1 MSFTVWHAAVGR
13 GLRFWNQLRGNAQFE
28 RLAPRDV
35 YGGDV
40 YRACFSFAPFAAV
53 ALSLLAL
60 AVVLQPVPAEARE
73 SLSALSQR
81 FRDSSVFPDLA
92 RFKGPKP
99 TVGTIYYVD
108 QNHPNASDANPGITE
123 SAPWATLDQAVNTV
137 TPGDFV
143 YIKGSNDPSSP
154 DAIYDRSGRDGLDIV
169 TPGEPGAP
177 IVFRNYPGHRVI
189 IQGDGSEDGIQLAK
203 ASHHHFYGLV
213 VRNFGQSTENSLSP
227 TDIIIENSEFTE
239 TTQTGLRL
247 RNMTN
252 LVLRDVYVHHCAETG
267 ISIRNSVNVLIERV
281 ESSFNIDPNDGD
293 GFHTIGGENFR
304 IVDSIAQYND
314 EDGFDLNANAT
325 LVNVVAENN
334 GAVNLKLWRRSNDD
348 YAEKVT
354 TIVNSVFRNGGEA
367 GIKLSNGP
375 EMRLYNSVVYGNAEE
390 GIAFRVPGIA
400 NQPAVTSEIV
410 NTIIAGNGQGVDLRE
425 RNLLV
430 SNNNLYFQNAAG
442 DTIGFQPAPSSL
454 IGLDPLFVAVGFG
467 DFRLR
472 AASPA
477 VDAGATLDLADAA
490 KDLGGD
496 ARPQG
501 GGFDIGVDERI
512 PTLPGNSPAQ
522 ITGPAQTD
530 YIVDEGETLT
540 VTFTG
545 SDPDGDPFT
554 FVPEGAL
561 PANMSIDP
569 NSGVLTF
576 KPDFYQGGDTAN
588 PSASYT
594 VTAMVVDLF
603 VAEPLSSRD
612 IHITVS
618 NVNQAPEHTGLE
630 RYTLVHN
637 RPFMM
642 RLNARDIDGDGF
654 SYAVDTLPA
663 GIAFNAETAELIGTP
678 VSLGV
683 TDTTLTLTETTATGL
698 QSQHIMAFEV
708 LPETPGAPN
717 PPLRTV
723 SVSTNAELNSA
734 LDDARPGD
742 LLLLNA
748 GVYPGPHNIE
758 VSGTEADPIVIA
770 AAPGAN
776 VVFDGTGFSSPEAF
790 NFKLD
795 ASHIVLDGLT
805 IQNEGESLY
814 FRGNGHENIT
824 IANSTISNG
833 DYGIFGG
840 SINGLRLENVAI
852 TNIEDRGIELS
863 NLRNA
868 HLHNVS
874 VTVVAPGGDRGMSLN
889 GGGDNVQ
896 ILDVAISG
904 TKRENLLY
912 AGTNLHLRNAR
923 LRDSETGVWMLARS
937 SGFII
942 NTLAYDF
949 VDKGDRGRGLKVS
962 PDAWLVVENSTV
974 TGSEAF
980 GVTFSN
986 LAYLRFRNNVV
997 AGHGRFAVIVDGGL
1011 PPATIEENNL
1021 FSGRFL
1027 RFRPGPSSITADP
1040 LFSDPAAKDFRPQP
1054 GSPLVNGGQAIDYI
1068 DEDLDGTQR
1077 PLGGRWDIGAY
1088 EVN

>member
-1 MSFTVWHAAVGR
+1 MSFSVWPAAVGR
-13 GLRFWNQLRGNAQFE
+13 SLRFCNEPRGRARSE
-28 RLAPRDV
+28 RPAP
-35 YGGDV
+35 GDV
-40 YRACFSFAPFAAV
+40 RGARFAVTPFAAI

-60 AVVLQPVPAEARE
+60 AAALQPVAAEARE

-81 FRDSSVFPDLA
+81 FRDSSVFPDLDPT
-92 RFKGPKP
+92 KGPKP

-108 QNHPNASDANPGITE
+108 RNHPNASDANPGITE
-123 SAPWATLDQAVNTV
+123 NAPWATLDMAVDTV
-137 TPGDFV
+137 APGDFV
-143 YIKGSNDPSSP
+143 YIKGSTDPSSP
-154 DAIYDRSGRDGLDIV
+154 DAVYDRSGRNGLNIV
-169 TPGEPGAP
+169 TPGEPDAP

-189 IQGDGSEDGIQLAK
+189 IQGDGSEDGLRLDY

-213 VRNFGQSTENSLSP
+213 IRNFGQSTENRFSP

-252 LVLRDVYVHHCAETG
+252 LVLRDLYVHHCAESG
-267 ISIRNSVNVLIERV
+267 ISIRDGVNVLIERV
-281 ESSFNIDPNDGD
+281 ESSYNIDPDDGD
-293 GFHTIGGENFR
+293 GIHTIGGENLR
-304 IVDSIAQYND
+304 IVDAIVRYND

-325 LVNVVAENN
+325 MVNVVAENN
-334 GAVNLKLWRRSNDD
+334 RVVNMKLWRRPQDG

-354 TIVNSVFRNGGEA
+354 TIVNGVFRNAGEA
-367 GIKLSNGP
+367 GIKLSDGA
-375 EMRLYNSVVYGNAEE
+375 EMHIFNSVVYGNAEE
-390 GIAFRVPGIA
+390 GIAFRVPDVA

-410 NTIIAGNGQGVDLRE
+410 NTIIAGNGEGVDLRE

-430 SNNNLYFQNAAG
+430 SNNNLYFQNAGG
-442 DTIGFQPAPSSL
+442 DTAGFQPAPSSL
-454 IGLDPLFVAVGFG
+454 VGLDPLFVASGGG

-490 KDLGGD
+490 SDLNGD
-496 ARPQG
+496 TRPQAA
-501 GGFDIGVDERI
+501 GFDIGVDERI
-512 PTLPGNSPAQ
+512 PIVPGNRPAQ
-522 ITGPAQTD
+522 LTGPAQTD
-530 YIVDEGETLT
+530 YILDEGETLT

-569 NSGVLTF
+569 DSGVLTF
-576 KPDFYQGGDTAN
+576 KPDFYQGGNTAN

-594 VTAMVVDLF
+594 VTAMAVDRF
-603 VAEPLSSRD
+603 VTEPLSTRD
-612 IHITVS
+612 IHITVG

-630 RYTLVHN
+630 KYTLVRN

-654 SYAVDTLPA
+654 SYAVDGLPA

-678 VSLGV
+678 VDLGV
-683 TDTTLTLTETTATGL
+683 TDITLTLTETTATGL
-698 QSQHIMAFEV
+698 QSQQIVAFEV

-723 SVSTNAELNSA
+723 SVSTNAELNAA

-758 VSGTEADPIVIA
+758 VSGTEANPIVIA

-776 VVFDGTGFSSPEAF
+776 VVFDGAGFSSPEAF
-790 NFKLD
+790 NFKSN

-824 IANSTISNG
+824 IANSTISDG
-833 DYGIFGG
+833 DYGIRGG
-840 SINGLRLENVAI
+840 SINGFRLENVAI
-852 TNIEDRGIELS
+852 TNAGDRGIELS

-868 HLHNVS
+868 HIRNVS
-874 VTVVAPGGDRGMSLN
+874 VTVIKPGGDRGISLN

-896 ILDVAISG
+896 ILDVAVSG
-904 TKRENLLY
+904 GKELDLLY
-912 AGTNLHLRNAR
+912 AGTSLHLRNAR

-949 VDKGDRGRGLKVS
+949 VDEGDRGRGLKVS

-974 TGSEAF
+974 TGSEAY

-997 AGHGRFAVIVDGGL
+997 AGHGRFAVIVEGGL
-1011 PPATIEENNL
+1011 PPATVEENNL
-1021 FSGRFL
+1021 FLGKLL
-1027 RFRPGPSSITADP
+1027 RFRPGPLSIIADP
-1040 LFSDPAAKDFRPQP
+1040 LFRDPAAKDFRPQP
-1054 GSPLVNGGQAIDYI
+1054 GSPLVNAGQAIDYI
-1068 DEDLDGTQR
+1068 DEDLDGTSR
-1077 PLGGRWDIGAY
+1077 PLGGLWDIGAY